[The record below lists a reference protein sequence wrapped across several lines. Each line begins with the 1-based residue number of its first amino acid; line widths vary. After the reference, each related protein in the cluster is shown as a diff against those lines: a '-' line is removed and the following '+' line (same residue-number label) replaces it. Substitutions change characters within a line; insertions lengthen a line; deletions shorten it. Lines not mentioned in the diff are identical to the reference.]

1 MAEVQFMEK
10 ELIEPGNQRLEV
22 LSVEKTETYGPQV
35 AFKLKVVGGEHAGYT
50 FVDYA
55 TRDED
60 TGNINQGTKAW
71 SIFEACLGVGFA
83 KKITRLQD
91 IEGRQFMAKV
101 EHTKTGSRN
110 KVEHGT
116 VGPAPVQV
124 LEVEEDPEGD
134 FEDLPYEPKAPF

>member
-1 MAEVQFMEK
+1 MTEVQFMEK

-35 AFKLKVVGGEHAGYT
+35 AFKLKVVGGEHDGYT

-71 SIFEACLGVGFA
+71 STFKACLGFGFS
-83 KKITRLQD
+83 KKIKRLQNTR
-91 IEGRQFMAKV
+91 GRRFMGRAR
-101 EHTKTGSRN
+101 HTKPGS
-110 KVEHGT
+110 KKKSSSG
-116 VGPAPVQV
+116 
-124 LEVEEDPEGD
+124 
-134 FEDLPYEPKAPF
+134 

>member
-35 AFKLKVVGGEHAGYT
+35 AFKLKVVGGEHDGYT

-83 KKITRLQD
+83 KKIKRLQD
-91 IEGRQFMAKV
+91 IEGRQFIAKV

-116 VGPAPVQV
+116 VGPAPVQDA
-124 LEVEEDPEGD
+124 ETEEADD
-134 FEDLPYEPKAPF
+134 FSDIPF